1 MRRQKYTSVC
11 GQTAKA
17 ARHGDGREVIV
28 DGIRYRD
35 PPVRNNSKEAKSA
48 IEPLP
53 IVGSNP
59 AMRTMNKFETKYGSP
74 RIGKGCSFVGSP
86 NFGSEP
92 YLISIGD
99 STTVSFDVAF
109 VTHDAATR
117 VLRNLPGRNKETVI
131 YGPIKIGSNCFIG
144 CRSVILPNVT
154 IGDNVIIGAG
164 SIVNR
169 DIPSN
174 TVAAGVPCKVLCT
187 LEEYEEKHKDD
198 FLYMVSLPKDEKK
211 KYLLKHFNLK

>member
-1 MRRQKYTSVC
+1 MRVR
-11 GQTAKA
+11 
-17 ARHGDGREVIV
+17 
-28 DGIRYRD
+28 
-35 PPVRNNSKEAKSA
+35 PPFGHTKKKKMYVASS
-48 IEPLP
+48 
-53 IVGSNP
+53 
-59 AMRTMNKFETKYGSP
+59 KYGSP
-74 RIGKGCSFVGSP
+74 KLGKNVSIVGTA

-99 STTVSFDVAF
+99 NTTVSFDVAF

-131 YGPIKIGSNCFIG
+131 YGPIKIGKNCFIG

-174 TVAAGVPCKVLCT
+174 MVAVGTPCKVLCT
-187 LEEYEEKHKDD
+187 LEEYEKKHEKD
-198 FLYMVSLPKDEKK
+198 FLYMVNLPQDKK
-211 KYLLKHFNLK
+211 KEYLLKKFNIK